1 MTNETKIICLAVDDE
16 PPALDI
22 LRNYIAAISSLE
34 LAGTCNNAVEAL
46 NVLQTR
52 PIDLLF
58 LDIQMPQLLG
68 TDLIRTLKN
77 PPKVIF
83 TTAYRKFA
91 LEGYELDA
99 VDYLLKPIS
108 FERFLRAV
116 NKVMGSTF
124 APNPGSFAGPGYPAS
139 PAHGGHPLHP
149 GHGAPAPPISAP
161 RTDSVPQ
168 RVDPFLHL
176 RIDRKMVKIAWDD
189 ILYIE
194 SIKDYIKVVTRTRTV
209 ISKQPISS
217 LEETLPRD
225 AFVRTHRSYIVS
237 LSKIESYTSEL
248 IEIAGQELPISRMYR
263 LDVEKVLQQRP

>member
-1 MTNETKIICLAVDDE
+1 MSNETKIICLAVDDE

-22 LRNYIAAISSLE
+22 LKNYISAMSSLE

-52 PIDLLF
+52 NIDLLF

-77 PPKVIF
+77 PPRVIF

-91 LEGYELDA
+91 IEGYELDA

-108 FERFLRAV
+108 FERFLKAV
-116 NKVMGSTF
+116 NKVMGST
-124 APNPGSFAGPGYPAS
+124 
-139 PAHGGHPLHP
+139 L
-149 GHGAPAPPISAP
+149 SAP
-161 RTDSVPQ
+161 RGLILPEAPAGHPAAQPPAGYAAGYGAAAGQPSPGPAGPPRT
-168 RVDPFLHL
+168 DPFLHL
-176 RIDRKMVKIAWDD
+176 RVDRKMVKVAWDD

-194 SIKDYIKVVTRTRTV
+194 SIKDYVKVVTRSRTV
-209 ISKQPISS
+209 VSKQPISS
-217 LEETLPRD
+217 LEDSLPKD
-225 AFVRTHRSYIVS
+225 AFIRIHRSYIVS

-248 IEIAGQELPISRMYR
+248 VGIGKEELPISRMYR
-263 LDVEKVLQQRP
+263 LDVEKVLQRRP